1 MKNEKKR
8 QSKLQKVFHKLEQ
21 QKFNVEMPYF
31 YVTTLPY
38 KSVSLS
44 GLSSQK
50 SHKNDGVKLSPC
62 SALRCSCKGEQTAG
76 LTGHEGQATFHICS
90 SA

>member
-8 QSKLQKVFHKLEQ
+8 QSKLQKVLHKLEQ
-21 QKFNVEMPYF
+21 QKFNVPMPYF
-31 YVTTLPY
+31 HVTTLPHY
-38 KSVSLS
+38 LASRH
-44 GLSSQK
+44 K

-62 SALRCSCKGEQTAG
+62 SALRCSCKGEQTAA